1 MPEPTLCCRAGGG
14 YCDRCDLPVGL
25 PGIHVIGV
33 DRDRLDR
40 LVVTVESAAE
50 PMGCRSCGVIVHG
63 HGRVDVRLVDAPAF
77 GRPVRV
83 VRGAGRT
90 HRLSSGGVDDA
101 GVPVGESSSSAA
113 STPA

>member
-14 YCDRCDLPVGL
+14 YCDRCDLLVGL
-25 PGIHVIGV
+25 PGMHVIGV

-40 LVVTVESAAE
+40 LIVTVESAAE

-83 VRGAGRT
+83 RLPPNRGG
-90 HRLSSGGVDDA
+90 LLY
-101 GVPVGESSSSAA
+101 AA
-113 STPA
+113 SGSRTRVVS